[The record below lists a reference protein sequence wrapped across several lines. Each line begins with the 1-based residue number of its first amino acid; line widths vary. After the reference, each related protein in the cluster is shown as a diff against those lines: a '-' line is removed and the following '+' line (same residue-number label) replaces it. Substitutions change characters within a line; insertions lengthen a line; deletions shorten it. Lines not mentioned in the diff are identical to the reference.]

1 MLSAIKVV
9 CLCLAAVGLIAVGE
23 VFFRRQVGKTASN
36 VSWTGC
42 GGGDYVRV
50 DSIRIVGDFTVGKDV
65 VFVVSGLVKQSF
77 THASTDLKVQLK
89 TLIGAI
95 TLFDSNVKANPVT
108 TYTEGALTMET
119 RAAITQDPPAGT
131 YFVFTMLKN
140 PENRDLQCVKIT
152 YKLS

>member
-50 DSIRIVGDFTVGKDV
+50 DSIRIVGVAMAPADKMT
-65 VFVVSGLVKQSF
+65 SRR
-77 THASTDLKVQLK
+77 AR
-89 TLIGAI
+89 
-95 TLFDSNVKANPVT
+95 ANS
-108 TYTEGALTMET
+108 AL
-119 RAAITQDPPAGT
+119 P
-131 YFVFTMLKN
+131 L
-140 PENRDLQCVKIT
+140 
-152 YKLS
+152 